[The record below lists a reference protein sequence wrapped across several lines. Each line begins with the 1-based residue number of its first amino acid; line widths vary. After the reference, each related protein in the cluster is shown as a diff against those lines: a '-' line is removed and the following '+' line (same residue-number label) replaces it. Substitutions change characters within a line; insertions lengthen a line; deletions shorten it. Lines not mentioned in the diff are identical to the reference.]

1 MALQYFI
8 VIASEVRSPD
18 ERSDIRDNT
27 HTVPDIALMSFVKW
41 FEREISSPCD
51 FRRSAVVMI
60 VQRWRRSLK
69 TSVIK
74 L

>member
-1 MALQYFI
+1 
-8 VIASEVRSPD
+8 
-18 ERSDIRDNT
+18 
-27 HTVPDIALMSFVKW
+27 MSFVKW

>member
-1 MALQYFI
+1 MRFSL
-8 VIASEVRSPD
+8 EG
-18 ERSDIRDNT
+18 
-27 HTVPDIALMSFVKW
+27 
-41 FEREISSPCD
+41 
-51 FRRSAVVMI
+51 AVGMI

>member
-1 MALQYFI
+1 MMPRSVLPQFVARMSEATSGA
-8 VIASEVRSPD
+8 ASAP
-18 ERSDIRDNT
+18 I
-27 HTVPDIALMSFVKW
+27 PDIALMSFVKW

>member
-1 MALQYFI
+1 MSEALCGNF
-8 VIASEVRSPD
+8 PGC
-18 ERSDIRDNT
+18 RSDVLRQ
-27 HTVPDIALMSFVKW
+27 VFRACRIAPRNLLQEW
-41 FEREISSPCD
+41 L
-51 FRRSAVVMI
+51 AGMI

>member
-1 MALQYFI
+1 MSKATSGAVSAPI
-8 VIASEVRSPD
+8 
-18 ERSDIRDNT
+18 
-27 HTVPDIALMSFVKW
+27 PDIALMSFVKW

>member
-1 MALQYFI
+1 
-8 VIASEVRSPD
+8 
-18 ERSDIRDNT
+18 
-27 HTVPDIALMSFVKW
+27 MSFVKW
-41 FEREISSPCD
+41 FERDDIASMRFSLEGT
-51 FRRSAVVMI
+51 AMMI

>member
-1 MALQYFI
+1 MTEI
-8 VIASEVRSPD
+8 IRSPD
-18 ERSDIRDNT
+18 ERSDIRDFQLPPF
-27 HTVPDIALMSFVKW
+27 PDVALMSFVKW
-41 FEREISSPCD
+41 FERAISPPCD

>member
-1 MALQYFI
+1 MRFSL
-8 VIASEVRSPD
+8 
-18 ERSDIRDNT
+18 ER
-27 HTVPDIALMSFVKW
+27 V
-41 FEREISSPCD
+41 
-51 FRRSAVVMI
+51 VVMI

>member
-1 MALQYFI
+1 MRGNDGK
-8 VIASEVRSPD
+8 SENPD
-18 ERSDIRDNT
+18 
-27 HTVPDIALMSFVKW
+27 VALMSFVKR

-51 FRRSAVVMI
+51 FSLECAIVMI
-60 VQRWRRSLK
+60 VQGWRRSLK